1 MGDGPRS
8 CPAADSTGK
17 YGDLGTTKS
26 SLTQAQATSETPW
39 HLTKPISGRRREARR
54 GSRQIPPD
62 RPNPA
67 PRSSPVRHRASGY
80 SGSHG
85 TSAPPAPARR
95 GWKVRAGRED
105 GKRKANEEDRNLR
118 SWRDLGAGLVL
129 GFGRRRGVVSE
140 EEEVAVAV
148 AMDGSRSSRGV
159 LGGRGLWFV
168 SPRLLSAMREEW

>member
-1 MGDGPRS
+1 VAPNEDHFRQTARS
-8 CPAADSTGK
+8 SK
-17 YGDLGTTKS
+17 
-26 SLTQAQATSETPW
+26 
-39 HLTKPISGRRREARR
+39 

-95 GWKVRAGRED
+95 GWKVRAGREG
-105 GKRKANEEDRNLR
+105 GKRKAKEEDRNLR
-118 SWRDLGAGLVL
+118 SWRDLGVGLVL

-159 LGGRGLWFV
+159 LGGRGLRFV
-168 SPRLLSAMREEW
+168 SPRLLSARREEC